1 MINFYI
7 KLAADKYASLRHQF
21 GIITRGE
28 HSKYLPSAFTEHG
41 MQRSF
46 SAPGK
51 RLASEEPG
59 NYIGYINLHME
70 SIVSTR
76 SGGRM
81 VFHHVW
87 DHVFSTWSHVA
98 VLRAL
103 MDSAQGATGR
113 ELARQ
118 SGMNHRACLQA
129 LTELEA
135 LSIIHRVR
143 GGRDHFF
150 TLNRDH
156 VLVEQGILP
165 LLSVER
171 SFSRSVFTYLA
182 DRLAKRV
189 RSLIVFGSVAR
200 KEELPSSDL
209 DLCLVVRNENE
220 IAAAEAAAHAI
231 APEVLNRFGAKL
243 APLVLTQKEFIRR
256 TKRKI
261 PPVQD
266 IVNEGVVIGGLSM
279 KGLVNGKA

>member
-1 MINFYI
+1 
-7 KLAADKYASLRHQF
+7 
-21 GIITRGE
+21 
-28 HSKYLPSAFTEHG
+28 
-41 MQRSF
+41 
-46 SAPGK
+46 
-51 RLASEEPG
+51 
-59 NYIGYINLHME
+59 
-70 SIVSTR
+70 
-76 SGGRM
+76 M
-81 VFHHVW
+81 VFHQVW

>member
-1 MINFYI
+1 MINFYT
-7 KLAADKYASLRHQF
+7 KLAADEYASLRYQF
-21 GIITRGE
+21 GTITRGQ

-70 SIVSTR
+70 SIVSNR

-103 MDSAQGATGR
+103 MDSAQGSTGR

-129 LTELEA
+129 LTELEE
-135 LSIIHRVR
+135 LSIIRRIR

-156 VLVEQGILP
+156 LLVEQGILP

-171 SFSRSVFTYLA
+171 SFSRSLFTYLA
-182 DRLAKRV
+182 QRLAKKV
-189 RSLIVFGSVAR
+189 KSLIVFGSVAR
-200 KEELPSSDL
+200 HEETPSSDL
-209 DLCLVVRNENE
+209 DLCLVVRSEKE
-220 IAAAEAAAHAI
+220 REAAEAAVHSL
-231 APEVLNRFGAKL
+231 APEVLSRYGTKI
-243 APLVLTQKEFIRR
+243 APLVLTQREFVRR
-256 TKRKI
+256 TKRKL

-266 IVNEGVVIGGLSM
+266 IVSEGVVIGGLSM
-279 KGLVNGKA
+279 KGLINGKA